1 VSGPVAVLGAN
12 GFVGRR
18 VVRDLQAAGLAVRPV
33 VRSEAARATVDGPDV
48 HVHVLGP
55 GGWEAALEGC
65 DSVVHLVARTHQ
77 LHEAPGPSLER
88 AYREVNVDL
97 TRDVLQAAQA
107 AGLRRV
113 VYMSSIKAM
122 GESRS
127 EPYTE
132 TDRCRPQDAYGRT
145 KLAAE
150 QLVQASL
157 LEHVVL
163 RPPLVYGP
171 GAAGNVSRLVTAL
184 RRGLPL
190 PLGRADARR
199 SLIAVANLADAVRA
213 VLAAPQPPRDVYLV
227 ADAEVLSVRELVE
240 ALAAGVGRPARLLPA
255 PGVVLRGAG
264 RLLGRSDE
272 VDRLLR
278 PLVLDTSRLR
288 RELDWAPPMRAADAL
303 REVAAAHT

>member
-1 VSGPVAVLGAN
+1 VTGPVAVLGAN

-33 VRSEAARATVDGPDV
+33 VRTADARAAVSGQD
-48 HVHVLGP
+48 VHVLGP
-55 GGWEAALEGC
+55 GGWAAALAGC

-77 LHEAPGPSLER
+77 LHEAPGPETEA

-97 TRDVLQAAQA
+97 TRDVLAAAEA
-107 AGLRRV
+107 AGVRRV

-127 EPYTE
+127 EPYAESDTCHPE
-132 TDRCRPQDAYGRT
+132 DAYGRT

-150 QLVQASL
+150 QLVQASA

-171 GAAGNVSRLVTAL
+171 GAAGNVSRLVGAV

-190 PLGRADARR
+190 PLGRTHARR
-199 SLIAVANLADAVRA
+199 SLVAVAHLADAVRA
-213 VLAAPQPPRDVYLV
+213 TLVAPQLPSPVYLV

-240 ALAAGVGRPARLLPA
+240 ALASGAGRRPRLLPVPPA
-255 PGVVLRGAG
+255 LLRGAG

-272 VDRLLR
+272 VVRLVS
-278 PLVLDTSRLR
+278 PLVLNTSRIR
-288 RELDWAPPMRAADAL
+288 RELGWVPPLRAADAL
-303 REVAAAHT
+303 REVAAVPA